1 MIHGTAPMIARG
13 CTCNLC
19 TLVRDTASPRGPE
32 KGSVPSAPIRA
43 HLDAL
48 ADQGWTMTDLAEH
61 LGYHRNTLYNIR
73 GGKSITVTG
82 LLAEDILS
90 VPLKEVPA

>member
-1 MIHGTAPMIARG
+1 MIHGTAPMVTSG
-13 CTCNLC
+13 CACNLC
-19 TLVRDTASPRGPE
+19 ELVRNTATPRGPE
-32 KGSVPSAPIRA
+32 LKSVPAERVRA

-48 ADQGWTMTDLAEH
+48 ADAGWTMTDLAEH

-73 GGKSITVTG
+73 GGKNVTVTG

-90 VPLKEVPA
+90 VPVKQAAA

>member
-1 MIHGTAPMIARG
+1 MIHGTALMIARG

-19 TLVRDTASPRGPE
+19 ALVRDTASPRGPE

-48 ADQGWTMTDLAEH
+48 ADQGWTMTELANA
-61 LGYHRNTLYNIR
+61 LGYHRNTLYHIR
-73 GGKSITVTG
+73 SGRTVTTTG
-82 LLAEDILS
+82 HLAEDILS
-90 VPLKEVPA
+90 IPVKEAS

>member
-1 MIHGTAPMIARG
+1 MIHGTAKTIAAG
-13 CTCNLC
+13 CVCNLC
-19 TLVRDTASPRGPE
+19 TLVRNTPSQRGPE
-32 KGSVPSAPIRA
+32 RRSVPAETVRA

-48 ADQGWTMTDLAEH
+48 SDQGWTMTDLAEH

-73 GGKSITVTG
+73 GGKNVTVTG

-90 VPLKEVPA
+90 VPLKETAA